1 MAKST
6 KTTDTVE
13 NVTVTAE
20 AVESVTVPETTTAI
34 ENTAENIATEDNT
47 VVNKLS
53 KNNGLYYTKKQLLSN
68 NNYKRY
74 ADLINVL
81 FEGNKEYTKKQVDE
95 LLNKEVR

>member
-13 NVTVTAE
+13 NVTVTSE
-20 AVESVTVPETTTAI
+20 AVENVVGCETPTQQI
-34 ENTAENIATEDNT
+34 ENKATEDNT
-47 VVNKLS
+47 VINTLSLS
-53 KNNGLYYTKKQLLSN
+53 KDLYYTKKQLLSN

-81 FEGNKEYTKKQVDE
+81 FDENKKYTKKQVDE
-95 LLNKEVR
+95 LLNREVR